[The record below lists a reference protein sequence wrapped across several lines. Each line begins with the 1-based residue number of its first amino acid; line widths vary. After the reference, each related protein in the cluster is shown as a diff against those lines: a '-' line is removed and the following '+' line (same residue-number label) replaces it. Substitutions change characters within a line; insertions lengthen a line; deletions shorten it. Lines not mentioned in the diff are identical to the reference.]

1 MTKIVA
7 VLVCLVVVIATL
19 KTNGVDGR
27 QYRNNKMDLR
37 ALLGL
42 DQVSEE
48 ELEEKR
54 TVPQSLIVDYVVTK
68 NTIGAN
74 RFDCTHIKHSLQK
87 SGVCI
92 LPLPEAIAYCN
103 AERDCGGY
111 GVTTDTAYHTSY
123 DLKDRA
129 PAAELFN
136 GTKTVTNSGWT
147 LFVKQN

>member
-92 LPLPEAIAYCN
+92 LP
-103 AERDCGGY
+103 
-111 GVTTDTAYHTSY
+111 
-123 DLKDRA
+123 
-129 PAAELFN
+129 
-136 GTKTVTNSGWT
+136 
-147 LFVKQN
+147 